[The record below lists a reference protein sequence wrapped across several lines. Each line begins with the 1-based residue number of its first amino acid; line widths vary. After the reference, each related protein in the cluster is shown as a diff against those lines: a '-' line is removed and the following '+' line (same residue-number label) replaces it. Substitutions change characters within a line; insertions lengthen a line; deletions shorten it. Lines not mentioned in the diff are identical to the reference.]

1 MCLTLFLGTHTE
13 QPDLESTPLRVERVA
28 SDAEQVRQ
36 WFSLPHVCF
45 VGAHTGCSCGFP
57 HVVAEEP
64 IEYWEGM
71 FDESEERQNNRRS
84 LQALLDLIRPHVRES
99 GFVELYPVWNGE
111 EALPPKGR
119 VSLTLEAITA
129 DAFVFTERFLCEV
142 RSINSRGETSSN
154 S

>member
-13 QPDLESTPLRVERVA
+13 QPDLESTPLRVERV
-28 SDAEQVRQ
+28 SPDAEPVRQ

-57 HVVAEEP
+57 YVVAEEP
-64 IEYWEGM
+64 IDYWEGM
-71 FDESEERQNNRRS
+71 FDESEDRQNDRRS
-84 LQALLDLIRPHVRES
+84 LQALLDLMRHHVLES
-99 GFVELYPVWNGE
+99 GVVELYPVWNGE
-111 EALPPKGR
+111 EALPPKGK

-142 RSINSRGETSSN
+142 RSINSRGETSAN